1 LIFDLM
7 FLVVARFNTR
17 LINRTRLL
25 AAERKSSA
33 DRLIGGGGAFAVWVA
48 QLWLNKIST
57 IFAKG

>member
-1 LIFDLM
+1 M

-48 QLWLNKIST
+48 QWLNKIST

>member
-1 LIFDLM
+1 M

-48 QLWLNKIST
+48 QLWLNKISA